1 MRESVTNPFYP
12 AERSSNLGEDM
23 KSFAKLCLIAVWAAG
38 AFAVI
43 APWNVLSEG
52 GVPYP
57 EGFRE
62 WTHVKSQIIGPES
75 PIYKKFGGIH
85 HVYANPKAVEGLKTG
100 TYPDGAVFVFDQ
112 LELSVKPGGVTA
124 EGPRRFIDVMHKD
137 DAKFAKTGGWGFE
150 EFNADSS
157 TERLLTPES
166 AAKCFSCH
174 ASQKERGYVFSSFR
188 K

>member
-1 MRESVTNPFYP
+1 MRESITNRFCP
-12 AERSSNLGEDM
+12 AERSHNLGEVM
-23 KSFAKLCLIAVWAAG
+23 KKLAKLVVIAVWAAG
-38 AFAVI
+38 AFAVF

-52 GVPYP
+52 AVPYP

-62 WTHVKSQIIGPES
+62 WTHVKSQILGPES
-75 PIYKKFGGIH
+75 PIYKKYGGIH
-85 HVYANPKAVEGLKTG
+85 HTYANPKAVEGLRTG
-100 TYPDGAVFVFDQ
+100 KYPDGSVFVFDQ
-112 LELSVKPGGVTA
+112 IELITKPGGVTA
-124 EGPRRFIDVMHKD
+124 EGQRRFIDVMHKD

-166 AAKCFSCH
+166 SAKCYSCH
-174 ASQKERGYVFSSFR
+174 ASQKERGYVFSTFR